1 MIAQEMTRE
10 RDPLKVV
17 ETGIPAFRIDESEL
31 LYMRLGTWA
40 VSFEGY
46 SYHDG
51 LDITWNRLGPS
62 RNKEEWYGADLGL
75 TEQCDFNSNDWWSP
89 RYDFDGYG
97 HYFDD
102 SMGDYPFDPLSK
114 SYWRR
119 ASKYML
125 WEANAWKHRSD
136 SFWSAKAIMEEEV
149 WEKLTNPHNYLAQR
163 WNGETTPLDIIKAQ
177 GLTRSDL
184 HLDKIH
190 LYQEFDNKEECN
202 ELHKD
207 LTVAELQEQI
217 KRIKKLPF
225 GVGL

>member
-1 MIAQEMTRE
+1 MSYVCT
-10 RDPLKVV
+10 
-17 ETGIPAFRIDESEL
+17 TNTNFRIDESEL

-149 WEKLTNPHNYLAQR
+149 WKQLTNPYNYLVER
-163 WNGETTPLDIIKAQ
+163 WNGETTPLEIIEAQ
-177 GLTRSDL
+177 GLEKSDL
-184 HLDKIH
+184 HLETIH
-190 LYQEFDNKEECN
+190 LYKEFDSKEEKN
-202 ELHKD
+202 E
-207 LTVAELQEQI
+207 AI
-217 KRIKKLPF
+217 KEYHINNLVKEIERIDAIPYGK
-225 GVGL
+225 GI

>member
-1 MIAQEMTRE
+1 MSYVCT
-10 RDPLKVV
+10 
-17 ETGIPAFRIDESEL
+17 TSTHFRIDESEL
-31 LYMRLGTWA
+31 LYMRLGDWA

-46 SYHDG
+46 SHHDG

-125 WEANAWKHRSD
+125 WEANAWKQRSE
-136 SFWSAKAIMEEEV
+136 SWYQAQAIMEEEV
-149 WEKLTNPHNYLAQR
+149 WKQLTNPHNYLAQK

-177 GLTRSDL
+177 GLTQSDL
-184 HLDKIH
+184 HLDKIY
-190 LYQEFDNKEECN
+190 LYQEFDSKEECN

-207 LTVAELQEQI
+207 LTVAQLQEQI

>member
-1 MIAQEMTRE
+1 MSYVCT
-10 RDPLKVV
+10 
-17 ETGIPAFRIDESEL
+17 TNTNFRIDESEL

-46 SYHDG
+46 AHHDG

-125 WEANAWKHRSD
+125 WEAHAWKHHNPD
-136 SFWSAKAIMEEEV
+136 NFWSAKAVMEESV
-149 WEKLTNPHNYLAQR
+149 WEQLTNPYNYLVER

-177 GLTRSDL
+177 DLTQDDL
-184 HLDKIH
+184 HLETIY
-190 LYQEFDNKEECN
+190 LYQEFDSEEEYN
-202 ELHKD
+202 EVHKD
-207 LTVAELQEQI
+207 IVVQEHKDEI
-217 KRIKKLPF
+217 KRILSLPY
-225 GVGL
+225 GKSI

>member
-1 MIAQEMTRE
+1 MKHVT
-10 RDPLKVV
+10 
-17 ETGIPAFRIDESEL
+17 TGIPAFRIDESEL

-125 WEANAWKHRSD
+125 WEAHAWKHHNPD
-136 SFWSAKAIMEEEV
+136 NFWSAKAIMEESV
-149 WEKLTNPHNYLAQR
+149 WEQLTNPYNYLVER

-177 GLTRSDL
+177 GLEKSDVNL
-184 HLDKIH
+184 ETIY
-190 LYQEFDNKEECN
+190 LYQEFDSKEEYN
-202 ELHKD
+202 EVHKD
-207 LTVAELQEQI
+207 IVVQEHKDEI
-217 KRIKKLPF
+217 KRILSLPY
-225 GVGL
+225 GKSI

>member
-1 MIAQEMTRE
+1 M
-10 RDPLKVV
+10 KYV

-46 SYHDG
+46 AYHDD

-62 RNKEEWYGADLGL
+62 RNKEQWYGADLGL

-97 HYFDD
+97 LYFDD
-102 SMGDYPFDPLSK
+102 SMGDYPFDPVSK

-125 WEANAWKHRSD
+125 WEANAWKQRSE
-136 SFWSAKAIMEEEV
+136 SWYQAQAIMEEEV
-149 WEKLTNPHNYLAQR
+149 WGQLTNPYNYLVER
-163 WNGETTPLDIIKAQ
+163 WNGETTPLEIIEAQ
-177 GLTRSDL
+177 GLEKSDL
-184 HLDKIH
+184 HLETIH
-190 LYQEFDNKEECN
+190 LYKEFDSKEEKN
-202 ELHKD
+202 E
-207 LTVAELQEQI
+207 AI
-217 KRIKKLPF
+217 KEYHINNLVKEIERIDAIPYGK
-225 GVGL
+225 GI